1 VHPGGNRIRP
11 LGMATNETTPKAV
24 GPEEVAIFLSLFLPD
39 GRPNREKVLKLVRQG
54 KIPCVRFSNKV
65 IRFYLDEVE
74 AATRG
79 RKEEAR
85 G

>member
-1 VHPGGNRIRP
+1 
-11 LGMATNETTPKAV
+11 MATQTTKPTAV
-24 GPEEVAIFLSLFLPD
+24 RPEEVTIFLSLLLPD
-39 GRPNREKVLKLVRQG
+39 GRPKREKVLKLARQG

>member
-1 VHPGGNRIRP
+1 
-11 LGMATNETTPKAV
+11 MAAKTEEFTSKAV
-24 GPEEVAIFLSLFLPD
+24 GPEEVAEFLSLYLPG
-39 GRPNREKVLKLVRQG
+39 GRPHRETVLELARRG
-54 KIPCVRFSNKV
+54 KIPCHRFSNKL
-65 IRFYLDEVE
+65 IRFYIDEVE